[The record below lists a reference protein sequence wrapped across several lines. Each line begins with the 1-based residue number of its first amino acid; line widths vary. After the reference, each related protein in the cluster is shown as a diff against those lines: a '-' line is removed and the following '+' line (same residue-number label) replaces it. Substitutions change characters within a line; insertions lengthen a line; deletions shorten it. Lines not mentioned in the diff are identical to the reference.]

1 MLSGIINIETII
13 FFDYVFLLVLSHFSY
28 GIFLS
33 LQRLEYLG
41 DAVLDYLI
49 TVHLYKEYP
58 GMSPGMLTDMRAASV
73 NNDCYARSAIRVQLH
88 KHVLHTSQ
96 ELHKHITA
104 ALTKY
109 NELSSSSTFGWESD
123 ASFPKVSRN
132 LEIILL
138 LS

>member
-13 FFDYVFLLVLSHFSY
+13 FFDYVFLLALSHFSY
-28 GIFLS
+28 DIFLS

-49 TVHLYKEYP
+49 TMHLYKEYP

-104 ALTKY
+104 ALAKY